1 MLSFYLLA
9 WRRYFDFSGFSSR
22 KEFWMF
28 MWVHLLVTLMCIALD
43 VRLDDMIWLDMGYG
57 VASAIPVVA
66 LVVRR
71 LHDIDRSGWWG
82 CVFFVPVI
90 GPFVLIYFLSQQGD
104 SYAQSAR
111 RT

>member
-1 MLSFYLLA
+1 
-9 WRRYFDFSGFSSR
+9 
-22 KEFWMF
+22 MF

-43 VRLDDMIWLDMGYG
+43 VRLDDMTWLDMGYS

>member
-1 MLSFYLLA
+1 MFSFYLLA
-9 WRRYFDFSGFSSR
+9 WCRYFDFSGFSSR

-28 MWVHLLVTLMCIALD
+28 MWVHLLVTLMCIVLD
-43 VRLDDMIWLDMGYG
+43 VHLNDMTWLDMGYG
-57 VASAIPVVA
+57 GASAIPVVA
-66 LVVRR
+66 LVARR

>member
-1 MLSFYLLA
+1 
-9 WRRYFDFSGFSSR
+9 
-22 KEFWMF
+22 MF
-28 MWVHLLVTLMCIALD
+28 MWVHLLVTLMCIGLD
-43 VRLDDMIWLDMGYG
+43 VRLDDMTWLDMGYS

>member
-1 MLSFYLLA
+1 
-9 WRRYFDFSGFSSR
+9 
-22 KEFWMF
+22 MF

-43 VRLDDMIWLDMGYG
+43 VRLNDMTWLDMGYS

-90 GPFVLIYFLSQQGD
+90 GPFVLLYFLSQQGD
-104 SYAQSAR
+104 SYAQSAG

>member
-1 MLSFYLLA
+1 
-9 WRRYFDFSGFSSR
+9 
-22 KEFWMF
+22 MF

-43 VRLDDMIWLDMGYG
+43 VRLDDMTWLDMTWLDMGYS

-82 CVFFVPVI
+82 CVFFVPLI

>member
-1 MLSFYLLA
+1 
-9 WRRYFDFSGFSSR
+9 
-22 KEFWMF
+22 MF

-43 VRLDDMIWLDMGYG
+43 VRLDDMTWLDMGYS

-90 GPFVLIYFLSQQGD
+90 GPFVLLYFLSQQGD

>member
-1 MLSFYLLA
+1 MN
-9 WRRYFDFSGFSSR
+9 
-22 KEFWMF
+22 
-28 MWVHLLVTLMCIALD
+28 
-43 VRLDDMIWLDMGYG
+43 
-57 VASAIPVVA
+57 A

-90 GPFVLIYFLSQQGD
+90 GPFVLLYFLSQQGD
-104 SYAQSAR
+104 SYAQSAG

>member
-1 MLSFYLLA
+1 
-9 WRRYFDFSGFSSR
+9 
-22 KEFWMF
+22 MF

-43 VRLDDMIWLDMGYG
+43 VRLNDMTWLDMGYG

-82 CVFFVPVI
+82 GVFFVPVI

-111 RT
+111 KT

>member
-1 MLSFYLLA
+1 
-9 WRRYFDFSGFSSR
+9 
-22 KEFWMF
+22 MF

-43 VRLDDMIWLDMGYG
+43 VRLNDMTWLDMGYS

>member
-1 MLSFYLLA
+1 MYPV
-9 WRRYFDFSGFSSR
+9 RGTSSN
-22 KEFWMF
+22 
-28 MWVHLLVTLMCIALD
+28 TLCFLN
-43 VRLDDMIWLDMGYG
+43 
-57 VASAIPVVA
+57 A

-90 GPFVLIYFLSQQGD
+90 GPFVLLYFLSQQGD
-104 SYAQSAR
+104 SYAQSAG

>member
-1 MLSFYLLA
+1 
-9 WRRYFDFSGFSSR
+9 
-22 KEFWMF
+22 MF

-43 VRLDDMIWLDMGYG
+43 VRLNDMTWLDMGYG
-57 VASAIPVVA
+57 VVSAIPLVA

-90 GPFVLIYFLSQQGD
+90 GPFVLLYFLSQQGD
-104 SYAQSAR
+104 PYAQSAG

>member
-1 MLSFYLLA
+1 
-9 WRRYFDFSGFSSR
+9 
-22 KEFWMF
+22 MF

-43 VRLDDMIWLDMGYG
+43 VRLNDMTWLDMGYS

-104 SYAQSAR
+104 SYVQSAR

>member
-1 MLSFYLLA
+1 
-9 WRRYFDFSGFSSR
+9 
-22 KEFWMF
+22 MF

-43 VRLDDMIWLDMGYG
+43 VRLDDMTWLDMGYS

-90 GPFVLIYFLSQQGD
+90 GPFVLLYFLSQQGD
-104 SYAQSAR
+104 SYAQSAG

>member
-1 MLSFYLLA
+1 MN
-9 WRRYFDFSGFSSR
+9 
-22 KEFWMF
+22 
-28 MWVHLLVTLMCIALD
+28 
-43 VRLDDMIWLDMGYG
+43 
-57 VASAIPVVA
+57 A

-104 SYAQSAR
+104 SYVQSAR

>member
-1 MLSFYLLA
+1 
-9 WRRYFDFSGFSSR
+9 
-22 KEFWMF
+22 MF

-43 VRLDDMIWLDMGYG
+43 VRLDDMTWLDMGYC

>member
-1 MLSFYLLA
+1 MFSFYLLA

-43 VRLDDMIWLDMGYG
+43 VRLNDMTWLDMGYS